1 MANQAL
7 AKPWW
12 LLPPGRVHPLWWV
25 VMAGVLV
32 WLDYAA
38 GPDTAFPVLYVIPVI
53 LAAWYSG
60 RWPAIALAVLVALA
74 HVVFLVAVWQ
84 PAGSLLGQIAA
95 TAMRA
100 TVIVILALWFARLSE
115 HERALQRHVQTLE
128 GLLPICAFCKN
139 IRNEAG
145 EWERLERFISSRSEA
160 RFSHSYCPACMKEQY
175 PELEGSSD
183 G

>member
-1 MANQAL
+1 MA
-7 AKPWW
+7 
-12 LLPPGRVHPLWWV
+12 
-25 VMAGVLV
+25 MAVVLV

-38 GPDTAFPVLYVIPVI
+38 GPDTSFPVIYVIPVI

-60 RWPAIALAVLVALA
+60 RRPAIALAVLVPLA

-84 PAGSLLGQIAA
+84 PSGSSVALVAA

-115 HERALQRHVQTLE
+115 HERALQHHVQTLE

-145 EWERLERFISSRSEA
+145 EWERLERFISSRSDA
-160 RFSHSYCPACMKEQY
+160 RFSHAYCPACMKERY
-175 PELEGSSD
+175 PELAP
-183 G
+183 